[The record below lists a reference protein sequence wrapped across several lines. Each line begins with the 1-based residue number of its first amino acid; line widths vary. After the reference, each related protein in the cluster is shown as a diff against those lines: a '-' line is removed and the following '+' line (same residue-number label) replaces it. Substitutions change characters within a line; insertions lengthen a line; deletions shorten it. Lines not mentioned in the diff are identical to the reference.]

1 MTRSRVVVT
10 GMGALTPIGNT
21 VEETWKNALEG
32 VSGVSQIDSFDTK
45 DHRVKI
51 GARVKNFNVEEHF
64 KSKLAKRYDEFI
76 QLGYASAAQAIEQ
89 SGIHLCADL
98 SNFGVAFGSGI
109 GGIRMICSQHQVLLD
124 KGPRRVSPFFV
135 PSSIVNMIAGQVSID
150 YGLGGPNISIVTA
163 CTTGCHNIGVGVRM
177 IQCGDATGMVV
188 GGAEWSTCPL
198 SVAGFAS
205 MKALSTRNDE
215 PERASRPWDRA
226 RDGFV
231 LGDGAGC
238 LVIESYEHAIGRGA
252 EILAE
257 IIGFGMSADAH
268 HITGPPEDGKGAIAA
283 MQRALADAELA
294 PEQIDYINAHG
305 TSTPLGDIAET
316 KAIKSV
322 FGSDTSIP
330 INSTKSMFGHLLG
343 AAGAVEAIISIQTI
357 REQRAHPTIN
367 LEDPD
372 EDCDLDFM
380 PLEAR
385 DIPAKYSLSNSF
397 GFGGTNGTLI
407 FRAV

>member
-1 MTRSRVVVT
+1 MTKSRVVVT

-21 VEETWKNALEG
+21 VEETWKNALAG
-32 VSGVSQIDSFDTK
+32 VSGVAPIDTFDTTEQ
-45 DHRVKI
+45 RVTI
-51 GARVKNFNVEEHF
+51 GARIKDFNVDEHF
-64 KSKLAKRYDEFI
+64 KSKLARRYDEFI
-76 QLGYASAAQAIEQ
+76 QLGYVSAAQAIEQ
-89 SGIHLCADL
+89 SRIHHSADL
-98 SNFGVAFGSGI
+98 SNVGVAFGSGI
-109 GGIRMICSQHQVLLD
+109 GGIRMICSQHEVLLER
-124 KGPRRVSPFFV
+124 GPRRVSPFFV

-150 YGLGGPNISIVTA
+150 YGFGGPNISIVTA

-238 LVIESYEHAIGRGA
+238 LVIESYDHAVARGA

-257 IIGFGMSADAH
+257 VVGFGMSADAH
-268 HITGPPEDGKGAIAA
+268 HITGPPDDGKGAIAA
-283 MQRALADAELA
+283 MQRALADAQLA
-294 PEQIDYINAHG
+294 PEQIHYVNAHG

-316 KAIKSV
+316 RAIKAV
-322 FGSDTSIP
+322 FGEDTSVP
-330 INSTKSMFGHLLG
+330 ISSTKSMFGHLLG
-343 AAGAVEAIISIQTI
+343 AAGAVEAIISIQTL
-357 REQRAHPTIN
+357 REQRAHPTVN

-372 EDCDLDFM
+372 EECDLDFIPTEM
-380 PLEAR
+380 R
-385 DIPAKYSLSNSF
+385 DLAAEYALSNSF

-407 FRAV
+407 FRKV

>member
-21 VEETWKNALEG
+21 VEETWKNALAG
-32 VSGVSQIDSFDTK
+32 ISGVAQIDTFDTK

-51 GARVKNFNVEEHF
+51 GARVKDFNVEEHF

-89 SGIHLCADL
+89 SGIHRCADL
-98 SNFGVAFGSGI
+98 SNVGVAFGSGI

-177 IQCGDATGMVV
+177 IQCGDASGMVV

-238 LVIESYEHAIGRGA
+238 LVIESYEHAIERGA

-257 IIGFGMSADAH
+257 IVGFGMSADAH
-268 HITGPPEDGKGAIAA
+268 HITGPPEDGKGAISA

-322 FGSDTSIP
+322 FGSDTTIP
-330 INSTKSMFGHLLG
+330 ISSTKSMFGHLLG
-343 AAGAVEAIISIQTI
+343 AAGAVEAIISIQTL

-372 EDCDLDFM
+372 EECDLDFM

-407 FRAV
+407 FHAV

>member
-1 MTRSRVVVT
+1 MTKSRVVVT

-21 VEETWKNALEG
+21 VEETWRNTLAG
-32 VSGVSQIDSFDTK
+32 VSGVSQIEAFDTSE
-45 DHRVKI
+45 HRVTI
-51 GARVKNFNVEEHF
+51 GARVKDFNVDDHF
-64 KSKLAKRYDEFI
+64 TSKLAKRYDEFI

-89 SGIHLCADL
+89 SGIQQSTDL
-98 SNFGVAFGSGI
+98 SNVGVAFGSGI
-109 GGIRMICSQHQVLLD
+109 GGIRMICSQHQVLLER
-124 KGPRRVSPFFV
+124 GPRRVSPFFV

-150 YGLGGPNISIVTA
+150 YGFGGPNISIVTA

-177 IQCGDATGMVV
+177 IQCGDATAMVV

-198 SVAGFAS
+198 SIAGFAS

-215 PERASRPWDRA
+215 PERASRPWDKA

-238 LVIESYEHAIGRGA
+238 LVIESYDHAVARGA

-257 IIGFGMSADAH
+257 IVGFGMSADAH
-268 HITGPPEDGKGAIAA
+268 HITGPPEDGSGAIAA
-283 MQRALADAELA
+283 MKRALSDAQLA
-294 PEQIDYINAHG
+294 PEQIHYINAHG

-316 KAIKSV
+316 MAIKSV
-322 FGSDTSIP
+322 FGVETTVP

-343 AAGAVEAIISIQTI
+343 AAGAVEAIISILTL

-367 LEDPD
+367 LDDPD
-372 EDCDLDFM
+372 EECDLDFI
-380 PLEAR
+380 PKEAR
-385 DIPAKYSLSNSF
+385 DISAEYSLSNSF

>member
-1 MTRSRVVVT
+1 MSKSRVVVT

-21 VEETWKNALEG
+21 VEETWNNALAG
-32 VSGVSQIDSFDTK
+32 VSGVAQIDAFDTT
-45 DHRVKI
+45 DHRVTI
-51 GARVKNFNVEEHF
+51 GARIRDFNVEDHF
-64 KSKLAKRYDEFI
+64 PSKNATRYDEFI
-76 QLGYASAAQAIEQ
+76 QLGYASTVQAIEQ
-89 SGIHLCADL
+89 SGIHRSPDV
-98 SNFGVAFGSGI
+98 SNIGVAFGSGI
-109 GGIRMICSQHQVLLD
+109 GGIRMICSQHQVLLER
-124 KGPRRVSPFFV
+124 GPRRVSPFFV
-135 PSSIVNMIAGQVSID
+135 PSSIVNMISGQVSID
-150 YGLGGPNISIVTA
+150 YGFGGPNISIVTA

-198 SVAGFAS
+198 AVAGFAS

-215 PERASRPWDRA
+215 PERASRPWDKA

-238 LVIESYEHAIGRGA
+238 LVIESYEHAVARDA

-257 IIGFGMSADAH
+257 IVGFGMSADAH
-268 HITGPPEDGKGAIAA
+268 HITGPPEDGNGAIAS
-283 MQRALADAELA
+283 MQRALDDADIN
-294 PEQIDYINAHG
+294 PEEIHYINAHG

-316 KAIKSV
+316 KAIKAV
-322 FGSDTSIP
+322 FGEDCSIP
-330 INSTKSMFGHLLG
+330 ISSSKSMFGHLLG
-343 AAGAVEAIISIQTI
+343 AAGAVEAIVSIQTL

-372 EDCDLDFM
+372 EECDLDF
-380 PLEAR
+380 
-385 DIPAKYSLSNSF
+385 IPKQSRHISAEYTLSNSF

-407 FRAV
+407 FRNV

>member
-1 MTRSRVVVT
+1 MSKSRVVVT

-21 VEETWKNALEG
+21 VAETWKNAVAG
-32 VSGVSQIDSFDTK
+32 VSGVAQIDAFDTT
-45 DHRVKI
+45 DHRVTI
-51 GARVKNFNVEEHF
+51 GARIRDFNVEEHF
-64 KSKLAKRYDEFI
+64 TSKNAKRYDEFI
-76 QLGYASAAQAIEQ
+76 QLGYASAVQAIEQ
-89 SGIHLCADL
+89 SGIHHSTDL
-98 SNFGVAFGSGI
+98 SSVGVAFGSGI
-109 GGIRMICSQHQVLLD
+109 GGIRMICSQHEVLLER
-124 KGPRRVSPFFV
+124 GPRRVSPFFV

-238 LVIESYEHAIGRGA
+238 LVIESYDHAEARGA

-257 IIGFGMSADAH
+257 IVGFGMSADAH

-283 MQRALADAELA
+283 MQRALADAQLA
-294 PEQIDYINAHG
+294 PEQIHYINAHG

-316 KAIKSV
+316 KAIKAV
-322 FGSDTSIP
+322 FGADTSVP
-330 INSTKSMFGHLLG
+330 ISSTKSMFGHLLG
-343 AAGAVEAIISIQTI
+343 AAGAVEAIISIQTL
-357 REQRAHPTIN
+357 REQQAHPTIN
-367 LEDPD
+367 LEEPD
-372 EDCDLDFM
+372 EECDLDFI
-380 PLEAR
+380 PGAAR
-385 DIPAKYSLSNSF
+385 NISAEYALSNSF

-407 FRAV
+407 FRKV